1 MRMIDMGKYILMKN
15 AKSITTVV
23 VSVLVIIGIIVGIK
37 HITSAKDEPTTASSS
52 ATETKTDKVSGT
64 STTQTETEAKT
75 TTLPEST
82 TAKPKPTYKRTEPS
96 KVTTTKKKS
105 VSKETMTYR
114 EMDYSCF
121 DDCAFIGNSRV
132 LDLKNYGLAENVYA
146 SVGLNVNTVFT
157 VKASG
162 SDVPIIDELNGKHFS
177 KVFIMFGDNECGW
190 PNTSVFISKYANIID
205 AVRERVP
212 EAEIYIQSVLPISR
226 AADARNEYGCNMQAI
241 NKINDALKQ
250 LAADEGV
257 HYINPAAAMT
267 DSEGFL
273 PDEASSDGVHL
284 KKKYCRIWM
293 NYLADNM

>member
-1 MRMIDMGKYILMKN
+1 MRNRKAIAVLI
-15 AKSITTVV
+15 AA
-23 VSVLVIIGIIVGIK
+23 VLVIAGTIIGVR
-37 HITSAKDEPTTASSS
+37 HIAAGNENTKTTASSS
-52 ATETKTDKVSGT
+52 ESVTNTLSSVTETTTQAITETTSEKTTVTVKATEKSTKRV
-64 STTQTETEAKT
+64 
-75 TTLPEST
+75 EST
-82 TAKPKPTYKRTEPS
+82 TK
-96 KVTTTKKKS
+96 KVTTTKAAYP
-105 VSKETMTYR
+105 VETMTYR

-132 LDLKNYGLAENVYA
+132 LDLKNYGLAKNVYA
-146 SVGLNVNTVFT
+146 AVGLNVNTVFT

-177 KVFIMFGDNECGW
+177 KIFLMFGDNECGW
-190 PNTSVFISKYANIID
+190 PNTSVFISKYADIID

-241 NKINDALKQ
+241 NKINDALRQ

-257 HYINPAAAMT
+257 HYIDVAASMT
-267 DSEGFL
+267 DSGGFL
-273 PDEASSDGVHL
+273 PDEAASDGVHL

-293 NYLADNM
+293 NYIEENM

>member
-1 MRMIDMGKYILMKN
+1 MWGSIYMRNKKALAALVAAIIVIVGTVVGVKHFASGN
-15 AKSITTVV
+15 APSETTLSSSESKSTVAETTSEKTTVTTTV
-23 VSVLVIIGIIVGIK
+23 K
-37 HITSAKDEPTTASSS
+37 ETEKPTSEATASS
-52 ATETKTDKVSGT
+52 A
-64 STTQTETEAKT
+64 
-75 TTLPEST
+75 
-82 TAKPKPTYKRTEPS
+82 R
-96 KVTTTKKKS
+96 VTTTKKKQS
-105 VSKETMTYR
+105 VTSTTKKYYPVETMTYR

-146 SVGLNVNTVFT
+146 SVGLNVNTVYT
-157 VKASG
+157 TKASG

-177 KVFIMFGDNECGW
+177 KVFLMFGDNECGW
-190 PNTSVFISKYANIID
+190 PNTSVFISKYAGIID

-241 NKINDALKQ
+241 NKINEALKQ

-257 HYINPAAAMT
+257 HYINVAASMT

-273 PDEASSDGVHL
+273 PDEAASDGVHL

-293 NYLADNM
+293 NYIEENM

>member
-1 MRMIDMGKYILMKN
+1 MKN
-15 AKSITTVV
+15 ARNITAIV

-52 ATETKTDKVSGT
+52 ASETKTDKASEK
-64 STTQTETEAKT
+64 STTEAKT
-75 TTLPEST
+75 ETKTQAKTTALPESVT
-82 TAKPKPTYKRTEPS
+82 EKPKPTHKRTEPS
-96 KVTTTKKKS
+96 KVTTTKKRS

-146 SVGLNVNTVFT
+146 AVGLNVNTVFT
-157 VKASG
+157 EKASG

-226 AADARNEYGCNMQAI
+226 AADAKNEYGCNMQAI

-257 HYINPAAAMT
+257 HYINPAAATT

-273 PDEASSDGVHL
+273 PDEAASDGVHL